1 MTQSEPGIRHPIER
15 LISLVQVF
23 SKPNCVQCNMTY
35 KVLDASGTEY
45 NVTDITEDTEAYD
58 FVTKELGYFQA
69 PVVVAPDGTHWSGF
83 RPDLIN
89 AL

>member
-23 SKPNCVQCNMTY
+23 SKPSCVQCEMTY
-35 KVLDASGTEY
+35 KVLDKQGTPY
-45 NVTDITEDTEAYD
+45 NVTDISENREAYD
-58 FVTKELGYFQA
+58 FITKELGYLQA
-69 PVVVAPDGTHWSGF
+69 PVVVAPDGSHWSGF
-83 RPDLIN
+83 RPDLIT